1 MLIVLNI
8 YVTLAIMSG
17 KVEFTLTFHNK
28 NKSVT
33 LEAKLIH
40 LFSVQKVVAASLL
53 YEEIMKVSKT
63 KMIRKRR

>member
-1 MLIVLNI
+1 
-8 YVTLAIMSG
+8 MSG